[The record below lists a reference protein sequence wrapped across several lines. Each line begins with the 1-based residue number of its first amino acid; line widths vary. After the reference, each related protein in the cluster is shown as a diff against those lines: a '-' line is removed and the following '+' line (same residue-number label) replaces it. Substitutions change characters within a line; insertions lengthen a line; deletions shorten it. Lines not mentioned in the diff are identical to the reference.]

1 MTKQNNTEVPGSV
14 LATAAMTQRILTKA
28 GHAVHA
34 ASYRMET
41 LEDEG
46 VSVLRIAFKARGGP
60 SGEWL
65 AVIGAATHEGAKVAF
80 HSADSF
86 HGCVEGVCN
95 RLMNGSLKWKDDE
108 YA

>member
-1 MTKQNNTEVPGSV
+1 MSKQNNTEVPGSV

-28 GHAVHA
+28 GHAVHS
-34 ASYRMET
+34 ASYRMEV
-41 LEDEG
+41 LEGEG
-46 VSVLRIAFKARGGP
+46 VGVTKIAFKARGGP

-65 AVIGAATHEGAKVAF
+65 AVIGVDTPDGSKVAF

-95 RLMNGSLKWKDDE
+95 RLMNNSLKWKDDE